1 MTETTYVTTVV
12 ERTLNAPWGLEGGGF
27 AAPNDAEVRH
37 PDGRVI
43 KVPKAT
49 RCEIPPDSV
58 LVMSTGGGG
67 GYGPPSER
75 TAEAVAKDLRGGVHL
90 GGFRPA
96 ALPAR
101 GLAAGSRGTRPIRA
115 ARVPM
120 LFLPAADTGSMKPF
134 SGLPAC
140 PRRTGGR

>member
-37 PDGRVI
+37 ADGRVI

-49 RCEIPPDSV
+49 RCEIPPGSV

-67 GYGPPSER
+67 GYGAPAER
-75 TAEAVAKDLRGGVHL
+75 SRAAVEKDLREGYISEE
-90 GGFRPA
+90 F
-96 ALPAR
+96 AR
-101 GLAAGSRGTRPIRA
+101 RHYPHA
-115 ARVPM
+115 V
-120 LFLPAADTGSMKPF
+120 
-134 SGLPAC
+134 
-140 PRRTGGR
+140 